1 MLVITRKVGESF
13 FIGDDIEVF
22 LVDGGKD
29 KARIGI
35 SAPRDVSILRKEL
48 KVTVEQNKEASYKN
62 NSETLRDLAAYL
74 KK

>member
-35 SAPRDVSILRKEL
+35 NAPRDVSILRKEL

-62 NSETLRDLAAYL
+62 NSDTLRELAAYL